1 MALSREQMAKRVAS
15 ELKDG
20 FYVNLGIG
28 IPTLVANYVPDDI
41 SVMLQSENGLL
52 GMGAFPT
59 EEEIDAD
66 MINAGK
72 QTVTARTGASIV
84 DSAESFAM
92 IRGGHIDLT
101 VLGAFEVDVQ
111 GNIASWMVPGKL
123 VKGMGGAMD
132 LVAGAENIIVTMTHA
147 SKTGESKLL
156 SKCTLPLT
164 GARCIK
170 RVLTDL
176 AYLEIENGTFILKE
190 RAPGVSVEEIAEK
203 TAGALIVP
211 DYVPEMAV

>member
-28 IPTLVANYVPDDI
+28 IPTLVANYVPEDI

-59 EEEIDAD
+59 EDEIDAD

-164 GARCIK
+164 GAGCIK

-203 TAGALIVP
+203 TAGPLIVP